1 MHESGDAQAGWTDE
15 DAEIFKGLWG
25 DGVGT
30 RGCAVKGLSL
40 LVANKHDLAAGA
52 RRGSEAAAAGA
63 GRGADADT
71 PSASAK
77 WNVGEGPDGD
87 AAAAAALNLPAG
99 DANGL
104 RRDLVRS
111 HLDLSGSNIAGTS
124 SSNGGDGGGAQRGVG
139 SGSATAL
146 RLPLLVRDT
155 FEAVVHTSAT
165 ERTGLEELDRAL
177 LSLAGAPQLAGS
189 GGGMSWAVNERQA
202 DALVCA
208 HGALM
213 RVADSIKEGL
223 PIDFWTIDTREAIIA
238 LGEVTGDEVTEQVLD
253 SVFSQFCIGK

>member
-177 LSLAGAPQLAGS
+177 LSLAGEQLCGCVRGSRGAHFNKGLCSAGLSEAHQMPHAPAQGP
-189 GGGMSWAVNERQA
+189 
-202 DALVCA
+202 A
-208 HGALM
+208 HA
-213 RVADSIKEGL
+213 SSK
-223 PIDFWTIDTREAIIA
+223 
-238 LGEVTGDEVTEQVLD
+238 GDESR
-253 SVFSQFCIGK
+253 SVCLV